1 MALASRLQVSW
12 QDASER
18 GRQEE
23 QTRTH
28 RDLLEVRQ
36 LTYTA
41 AGEDPKLV
49 AASALGCPDTPG
61 PSQQGWLCPDRG
73 GVGGPLFLG
82 LSTGGSF

>member
-1 MALASRLQVSW
+1 MSW

-41 AGEDPKLV
+41 AGEDPKRSLLLPLPW
-49 AASALGCPDTPG
+49 AALTPQG
-61 PSQQGWLCPDRG
+61 LPSRG
-73 GVGGPLFLG
+73 GFAQIKVALVDPC
-82 LSTGGSF
+82 S